1 MKKTLTA
8 VSRTSGL
15 NRALKEGDVTL
26 PDYDLQWEEVEPLPK
41 AFRRM
46 VREGAWD
53 ITEMAITTLIAA
65 RAQGVGLTA
74 IPVFLTRDFHH
85 RNMVMAP
92 GADITTPRDLEG
104 RRVGVARGYTV
115 TTSVW
120 ARAILEQEHGVDLS
134 RVTWARAGEEHVPDW
149 PLPANVEDL
158 GGTGT
163 LEEQLARGVIPAATG
178 IPATGALAPLIP
190 DAFEAGRR
198 AAKRGF
204 WPLNHTV
211 VIRDDVIAANP
222 DLPAQLFRAFAE
234 AKRPYL
240 DRLRSGEVEPKGA
253 EAAYLA
259 VMEITGDPLP
269 YGIAPNRAMIDM
281 ILDQSLS
288 QNIVSRRLA
297 VEELFAAATLDLHG

>member
-1 MKKTLTA
+1 MRRTLTA

-15 NRALKEGDVTL
+15 NRALKEGEVGLADF
-26 PDYDLQWEEVEPLPK
+26 DLAWEEVEPLPK

-53 ITEMAITTLIAA
+53 VTEMAITTLIAA
-65 RAQGVGLTA
+65 RAQGVALTA

-92 GADITTPRDLEG
+92 AADIAEPKDLEG
-104 RRVGVARGYTV
+104 RRVGNARGFTV

-120 ARAILEQEHGVDLS
+120 ARTILEREHGVDLS
-134 RVTWARAGEEHVPDW
+134 KVTWARAGEEHVPDW

-158 GGTGT
+158 GGEGT
-163 LEEQLARGVIPAATG
+163 LEEQLARGDIPAATG

-211 VIRDDVIAANP
+211 VIRDDVIADNP
-222 DLPAQLFRAFAE
+222 ELPAQLFQAFAE

-240 DRLRSGEVEPKGA
+240 DRLKSGRGGA
-253 EAAYLA
+253 EGGGGGLSGGAGDHRRPAALWPRAEPGHAGTDHGSVRVAGDHREA
-259 VMEITGDPLP
+259 VAG
-269 YGIAPNRAMIDM
+269 R
-281 ILDQSLS
+281 
-288 QNIVSRRLA
+288 
-297 VEELFAAATLDLHG
+297 